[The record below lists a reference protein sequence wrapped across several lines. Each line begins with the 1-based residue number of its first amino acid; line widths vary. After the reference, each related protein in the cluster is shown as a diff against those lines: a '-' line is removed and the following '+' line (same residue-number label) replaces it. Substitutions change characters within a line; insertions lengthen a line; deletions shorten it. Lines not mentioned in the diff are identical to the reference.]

1 MFSHRLSS
9 GVVRG
14 SMSMASLC
22 VDPAMA
28 WLLVVNGSPPA
39 PADVAGTREPRRRA
53 RALPVTVST
62 VGIRRRWGK
71 STRGQVRLVTPARAA
86 ADGGCGPCGHRPGRG
101 GAPRRFTGNR
111 RSPTSRMGTLST
123 SSRSSSTSGPTR
135 PICGTCAKAR
145 TVTCFPRPDRHH
157 FPACCSGCSRV
168 VLRRGYSRR
177 LHACVVADSQ
187 VSAATGS
194 RLLWAS
200 SALLTCA
207 DAELASHRCYLLS

>member
-1 MFSHRLSS
+1 
-9 GVVRG
+9 
-14 SMSMASLC
+14 MASLC
-22 VDPAMA
+22 VDLAMI

-39 PADVAGTREPRRRA
+39 PADVTGTRAPRRRA

-101 GAPRRFTGNR
+101 GAPPRFTGNR
-111 RSPTSRMGTLST
+111 RSPTSRMGTRST
-123 SSRSSSTSGPTR
+123 SSKSSSTSGPTR

-157 FPACCSGCSRV
+157 VPACYSGCSRV
-168 VLRRGYSRR
+168 VLRRGYSPR
-177 LHACVVADSQ
+177 LLVCDGVDSQ
-187 VSAATGS
+187 AGVAPGDRQLRVSSVA
-194 RLLWAS
+194 
-200 SALLTCA
+200 LTCA
-207 DAELASHRCYLLS
+207 DAGSTSYRCYLLS